1 MWISTSIARPYSVT
15 AKCLAQVM
23 LVCDLFVFCQI
34 KIYGRGA
41 RFYGS
46 EEESASWTKG
56 AWKKREVTEVW
67 RGRDEGEWGRR
78 GEAGSRVGEGW
89 ERLVQGL
96 LTTCIGLLSTSHE
109 HRKAI
114 LSTLHR
120 PGFVLFEYI
129 PVSSACV
136 TP

>member
-1 MWISTSIARPYSVT
+1 M
-15 AKCLAQVM
+15 
-23 LVCDLFVFCQI
+23 
-34 KIYGRGA
+34 
-41 RFYGS
+41 
-46 EEESASWTKG
+46 
-56 AWKKREVTEVW
+56 W

-78 GEAGSRVGEGW
+78 GEAGSRVGAGW

-109 HRKAI
+109 HRIAI

-120 PGFVLFEYI
+120 PGFVLLESI